1 MKYFK
6 RTCCNIKCHTNKKIQ
21 FIYAINIKKNIK

>member
-6 RTCCNIKCHTNKKIQ
+6 RTYNIKCHTNKKIQ